1 MIRYCDEY
9 LADVALAAS
18 SIPDADKLFNSTI
31 LLTGSTGLIGSSV
44 ADILLQLNKTRN
56 AGIKLVLA
64 GRNAAKIAARF
75 PFFREGED
83 YFFLPYDATG
93 EQTIHVQADFII
105 HAASNA
111 NPAVYT
117 KEPVE
122 TMLANLIGL
131 NSLLSAAKD
140 MNSKRVLYIS
150 SSEVYGKIPE
160 NRPYVENDFGYV
172 DILAPRSCYPS
183 AKRAAETLCVS
194 YAEEYGIE
202 TVMVRPG
209 HIYGPAITATDSRAS
224 AEFTRDASAGRDIV
238 MKSRGQQLR
247 SYCFCLDCASAILTV
262 LLKGETGNAYNI
274 SNRDSICTISDIA
287 HALAEAAGRT
297 VVFQDATELE
307 KKGFNQMSC
316 SALNAEKLEALG
328 WKACFDLTA
337 GAAKTLKYYQEV

>member
-9 LADVALAAS
+9 LADAALAAS
-18 SIPDADKLFNSTI
+18 AVPNIEKLFGSTV
-31 LLTGSTGLIGSSV
+31 LLTGATGLICSSV
-44 ADILLQLNKTRN
+44 ADILLQLNRTRN
-56 AGIKLVLA
+56 AGIKIVLA
-64 GRNAAKIAARF
+64 GRSPDRLAARF
-75 PFFREGED
+75 PIYREGED
-83 YFFLPYDATG
+83 YSFCRYDAT
-93 EQTIHVQADFII
+93 ENLKPDAAADYII

-111 NPAVYT
+111 SPAVYV

-122 TMLANLIGL
+122 TMLANIVGL

-140 MNSKRVLYIS
+140 MDCRRLLYVS

-160 NRPYVENDFGYV
+160 NRPYLEEDFGYV

-209 HIYGPAITATDSRAS
+209 HIYGPAITPSDNRAS
-224 AEFTRDASAGRDIV
+224 AEFTRDAAEGRDIV
-238 MKSRGQQLR
+238 MKSPGQQLR
-247 SYCFCLDCASAILTV
+247 SYCYCMDCASAFLAV
-262 LLKGETGNAYNI
+262 LLNGESGKAYNI
-274 SNRDSICTISDIA
+274 SNKDSVCTISDIA
-287 HALAEAAGRT
+287 HALAGAAGRS
-297 VVFQDATELE
+297 VVFQDATALE

-328 WKACFDLTA
+328 WQARFDLQT
-337 GAAKTLKYYQEV
+337 GAEKTLAYYQK